1 MASRT
6 PSQPATKWWGN
17 SLTIWGAILTGLT
30 TVLPTLGPVIGLDL
44 TPELVEQAGTQ
55 FVTTLQALMGLL
67 GTIMAIYGRSRATQ
81 PLGLKKIS
89 LRL

>member
-1 MASRT
+1 
-6 PSQPATKWWGN
+6 
-17 SLTIWGAILTGLT
+17 
-30 TVLPTLGPVIGLDL
+30 
-44 TPELVEQAGTQ
+44 
-55 FVTTLQALMGLL
+55 MGLL